1 MPKQKPKPPP
11 SQPSPQ
17 PDPLDREPPRGRRIG
32 TFRPGRACMA
42 KRHRQ
47 SRSRCPIGLGMMT
60 ARRSGRD
67 QAGPVGHLKGR
78 VAVAARSGRWL
89 GELVVVGFR
98 QSSSSTDR
106 LRSVGLVAT
115 TRKPTREIK
124 LRDTIQ
130 PAQCH
135 AAARRVL
142 STGRPQG
149 CPPAPANPACKLH
162 KSTTAARVGP
172 VRILPDDPS
181 LHRADSSLSGTGWH
195 RARLV

>member
-1 MPKQKPKPPP
+1 
-11 SQPSPQ
+11 
-17 PDPLDREPPRGRRIG
+17 
-32 TFRPGRACMA
+32 MA
-42 KRHRQ
+42 KRLRR

-78 VAVAARSGRWL
+78 GWRSPRGRGDGLASWWWSDSGSRRL
-89 GELVVVGFR
+89 QL
-98 QSSSSTDR
+98 TDSGQFAR

-124 LRDTIQ
+124 IRDTIQ

-149 CPPAPANPACKLH
+149 CPPAPANPTCKLH

-195 RARLV
+195 RPRLV